1 MSEHRNQLWD
11 NIIDILDVEAGV
23 DLFHLDDVA
32 ILAAMLG
39 GTWNMYRYIDRDTYN
54 AFRIASIRHIA
65 KMVRAY
71 GLIL

>member
-1 MSEHRNQLWD
+1 MSRPYGWS
-11 NIIDILDVEAGV
+11 VWC
-23 DLFHLDDVA
+23 

-39 GTWNMYRYIDRDTYN
+39 GTWNMYRHIDRDTYD
-54 AFRIASIRHIA
+54 AFLIASIRHIA

>member
-11 NIIDILDVEAGV
+11 NIIDILDVEASV

-32 ILAAMLG
+32 ILAAMFG
-39 GTWNMYRYIDRDTYN
+39 GTWNMYRCIDRDTYD
-54 AFRIASIRHIA
+54 AFLIASIRHIA